1 MKIDGNKK
9 KKRRRWQLTTQGDR
23 VLAARL
29 EEEFTEELR
38 LAIANGEDYCSAQ
51 FL

>member
-9 KKRRRWQLTTQGDR
+9 EKAALAATTR
-23 VLAARL
+23 EIVFFAARL

-38 LAIANGEDYCSAQ
+38 LAIANGEDYCMHQ